1 MKDRKR
7 LVIGAAMALGIQA
20 SVANGVK
27 AALVN
32 SDVITVYDSAGAVM
46 RQLAAPESE
55 PPNETYIIN
64 VDPDVWANPGQFG
77 NYTTLLEQDGSISD
91 YFGVALV
98 GGIYYLAFSSDP
110 APTAFYFGTSGHVT
124 VLNEQSAPFDM
135 AQYLA
140 VSLRDQGWTA
150 TFQSDIDVPEPPAIA
165 IFCVGSL
172 GLIGCHIRRR
182 ASTAEA
188 GLVAQPKAPKPAAA

>member
-1 MKDRKR
+1 MRDGKR
-7 LVIGAAMALGIQA
+7 LVIAVAMALGIQA

-46 RQLAAPESE
+46 RQLNAPESE

-64 VDPDVWANPGQFG
+64 VNPDVWADPGQFG
-77 NYTTLLEQDGSISD
+77 NYTTLLEPDGSISD

-110 APTAFYFGTSGHVT
+110 APTAFYLGTGGHVT
-124 VLNEQSAPFDM
+124 VLNEQSGPFDM
-135 AQYLA
+135 TQYLA
-140 VSLRDQGWTA
+140 VRLRDQGWTA

-165 IFCVGSL
+165 IFCGGAL
-172 GLIGCHIRRR
+172 GLIGCQIRRR
-182 ASTAEA
+182 RGRACGAAEGASASMQ
-188 GLVAQPKAPKPAAA
+188 G